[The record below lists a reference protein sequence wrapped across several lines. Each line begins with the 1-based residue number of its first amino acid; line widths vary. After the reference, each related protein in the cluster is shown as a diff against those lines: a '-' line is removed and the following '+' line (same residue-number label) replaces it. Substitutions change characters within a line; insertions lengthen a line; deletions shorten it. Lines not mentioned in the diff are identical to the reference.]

1 MAGRDSRNG
10 GVPSPG
16 GVKTRAAGFLSMSV
30 ASSAAVLGGASPLS
44 AQGVG
49 AATAP
54 FAGFEP
60 MLIVLLAVTAT
71 AVIAALVAVR
81 RLRQANALQDDI
93 FGAIPQPRQVV
104 DRDGRTVFANRAFY
118 DFFGGVDKPTP
129 ELLAVEV
136 AGDEEA
142 RDHLDRLVSN
152 ARNGVAGYAELP
164 VRSRGGAEGGDA
176 ESAGGSAASSAA
188 RAGEWRYVAAYP
200 VSARPGT
207 VLWMVDDITLRRQ
220 LEQVMREEQ
229 ERFVDLLEHA
239 PIGFYSVDAEGRF
252 LFANQTLC
260 DWLGL
265 SHEDLESGA
274 VRLYDVIAE
283 PPPGGAPPYDPFAGA
298 SAAGGEVALKGADGV
313 LFQASINQD
322 LVRAE
327 DGRVLR
333 TRSVVRHLSRERAM
347 AEALEHSV
355 QRFERFF
362 FEAPIGIALLD
373 SGGDITET
381 NRAFATLAGAEAEGL
396 PGTALIRLVDEKD
409 RDGVKA
415 LLTELGGGGEKEGQ
429 APLEVRFG
437 DNGDTVAS
445 MYVKS
450 MTDLAGGTTGYIA
463 HFIDTTERRN
473 LEIQFS
479 QSQKTQAVGQLAG
492 GIAHDFNNLL
502 TAMIGFS
509 DLLLLRH
516 RPGDQ
521 SFADIMQIKQNANRA
536 ANLVRQLLAFSR
548 QQTLQPRMLDVTD
561 ILVELSH
568 LLRRLIGENIELAM
582 VHGRELATVKADQ
595 GQLEQVIIN
604 LAVNARDAMPGGGK
618 LAIRTSNITV
628 LHVRKLRTEEMPPG
642 DYVLIEVED
651 NGSGIASENRDR
663 IFDPFFSTKDVGQGT
678 GLGLSTV
685 YGIVKQTGGFVDLD
699 TEVGRGT
706 TFRIYLPQYD
716 GAPEGAATA
725 SAADAEA
732 KGARDL
738 TGAETILLVED
749 EDAVR
754 SFSARVLRNKGY
766 DVHEANSGEAALQ
779 LIEEQLDSID
789 LLITDVVMPR
799 MDGPSL
805 VRQVRK
811 ERPGLKVIFISG
823 YTEDAFR
830 KRLGEDGG
838 IEFLPKPFSLKQLAA
853 KVKEVLGE
861 EGAGAASAG
870 SPPARAAS
878 DMDRAP
884 RP

>member
-1 MAGRDSRNG
+1 L
-10 GVPSPG
+10 P
-16 GVKTRAAGFLSMSV
+16 
-30 ASSAAVLGGASPLS
+30 
-44 AQGVG
+44 G
-49 AATAP
+49 AA
-54 FAGFEP
+54 
-60 MLIVLLAVTAT
+60 
-71 AVIAALVAVR
+71 
-81 RLRQANALQDDI
+81 
-93 FGAIPQPRQVV
+93 
-104 DRDGRTVFANRAFY
+104 
-118 DFFGGVDKPTP
+118 
-129 ELLAVEV
+129 
-136 AGDEEA
+136 
-142 RDHLDRLVSN
+142 
-152 ARNGVAGYAELP
+152 
-164 VRSRGGAEGGDA
+164 
-176 ESAGGSAASSAA
+176 
-188 RAGEWRYVAAYP
+188 
-200 VSARPGT
+200 
-207 VLWMVDDITLRRQ
+207 
-220 LEQVMREEQ
+220 
-229 ERFVDLLEHA
+229 
-239 PIGFYSVDAEGRF
+239 
-252 LFANQTLC
+252 
-260 DWLGL
+260 
-265 SHEDLESGA
+265 
-274 VRLYDVIAE
+274 
-283 PPPGGAPPYDPFAGA
+283 PYDPFEGT
-298 SAAGGEVALKGADGV
+298 SAASGEVALKGADGI

-322 LVRAE
+322 VVRAE
-327 DGRVLR
+327 DGRILR

-373 SGGDITET
+373 SGGGITET
-381 NRAFATLAGAEAEGL
+381 NRAFAALAGAEGL

-409 RDGVKA
+409 RDDVKA
-415 LLTELGGGGEKEGQ
+415 LLAGLDNGGENEGQ

-437 DNGDTVAS
+437 DGGETVAS
-445 MYVKS
+445 MYVKG

-568 LLRRLIGENIELAM
+568 LLRRLIGENIELDM
-582 VHGRELATVKADQ
+582 VHGRDLAAVKADQ

-604 LAVNARDAMPGGGK
+604 LAVNARDAISEGGK
-618 LAIRTSNITV
+618 LAIRTSNVTV
-628 LHVRKLRTEEMPPG
+628 RHVRKLRAEEMPPG

-651 NGSGIASENRDR
+651 NGSGIASENLDR

-685 YGIVKQTGGFVDLD
+685 YGIVKQTGGFVDFD
-699 TEVGRGT
+699 TEAGRGT
-706 TFRIYLPQYD
+706 AFQIYLPQFD
-716 GAPEGAATA
+716 GALQGDTAA
-725 SAADAEA
+725 SDADVDTEA
-732 KGARDL
+732 KGVRDL

-766 DVHEANSGEAALQ
+766 EVHEANSGEAALQ
-779 LIEEQLDSID
+779 LLEEQPDSID

-805 VRQVRK
+805 VREVRK
-811 ERPGLKVIFISG
+811 ERPGLRVIFISG

-861 EGAGAASAG
+861 DGAGAVTMG

-878 DMDRAP
+878 GMLRAP
-884 RP
+884 RR